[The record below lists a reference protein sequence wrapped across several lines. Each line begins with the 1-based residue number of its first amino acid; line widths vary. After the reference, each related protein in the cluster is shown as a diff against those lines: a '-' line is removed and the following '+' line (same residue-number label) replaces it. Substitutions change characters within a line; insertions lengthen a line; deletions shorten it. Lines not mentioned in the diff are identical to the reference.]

1 MRFKVVSS
9 SNGVRAEAYIHKS
22 DGTVDFISIKITDGY
37 VTQHNIECVLEAY
50 KAINRR
56 YDNEG
61 NEIVHSW
68 TIIDMTEEDPR
79 Q

>member
-1 MRFKVVSS
+1 MRFKVVPSGS
-9 SNGVRAEAYIHKS
+9 GVKAEAYIHKS

-50 KAINRR
+50 KILNKR

-61 NEIVHSW
+61 NEITPNW
-68 TIIDMTEEDPR
+68 TIVDMTEEKP
-79 Q
+79 